1 MFTHPALRLAT
12 ALISLTAA
20 ALFSGCNQ
28 AQWTR
33 TAEISP
39 PTMVPA
45 APSPANPG
53 AAPTQAP
60 YVLSAKSGGPFVEF
74 SIYNLGDTE
83 IPVTRDH
90 FAIISPNTREVVPYS
105 SDTTVIDLPQ
115 SGTVKPGETIH
126 GRAMFRNVTNP
137 IGKRLVFKPDDVGTF
152 ADIIR

>member
-1 MFTHPALRLAT
+1 MFTHHALRPAT
-12 ALISLTAA
+12 ALILLTAA
-20 ALFSGCNQ
+20 AIFSGCNQ
-28 AQWTR
+28 AQWSR
-33 TAEISP
+33 TAQIAP
-39 PTMVPA
+39 PAMPPP
-45 APSPANPG
+45 APSATNPA

-83 IPVTRDH
+83 IPITRNH
-90 FAIISPNTREVVPYS
+90 FAIISPNTREVTPYS

-115 SGTVKPGETIH
+115 SATVKPGETIH
-126 GRAMFRNVTNP
+126 GRAMFRNVANP